1 MSLTFLKGVYMVKIL
16 ENLDGK
22 RKIVKLTTEDVI
34 SVVREYQRISY
45 GCKTIEEIRSR
56 LLDSVVYL
64 PEDI

>member
-1 MSLTFLKGVYMVKIL
+1 MVKIL